1 LAWIAFYN
9 FCNIIGVPYEDDDNK
24 KLHAWLS
31 LGKSTGWWIAFDGI
45 CFCFERPN
53 VLNLDSEGRLH
64 SETASAIGF
73 RDSYSLYSYHG
84 VQVPE
89 YVILN
94 PEKISVDDIEKEN
107 NAEVRRVKI
116 VRFGQARYLL
126 ESGAKEIHRDNFGIL
141 YQKEIK
147 SDEPLVMVKVV
158 NSTPE
163 PDGSFKDY
171 FIRCD
176 PKLRPLPPGYWPE
189 ERKREFLNKQKPQS
203 PMTARAAIAS
213 TFGLREQE
221 YAPEIET

>member
-1 LAWIAFYN
+1 MAWIAFYN